1 MKRLLG
7 KKYAGYVL
15 ALVGIAFITVTL
27 QPYHEIISPAT
38 IVLPMLLIVLFVAT
52 VWGSRPAM
60 FASVIGVLCFNYF
73 FLPPIHTFTISNP
86 HNWVAFA
93 AFLITAITAGQLSSY
108 ARHRAEE
115 AESGRIEIERLY
127 KELQDAFEKASHT
140 EALRESEKLKSALL
154 DAVTHDLR
162 TPLTSIKASV
172 TTLLDD
178 MKTQAEFK
186 LDKDGREEFLEIINE
201 ETDRLNHFI
210 EGMVELARLE
220 AGEMKLRRSWGAI
233 DEIISAALERAAP
246 RLEKHLITVELEK
259 ELPSVRVD
267 AKALA
272 EVIYTLLDNAAKY
285 SPENSAV
292 KMTAKR
298 GQDEMVEFAII
309 DEGNSIPEN
318 MRESVFDKF
327 FRASQ
332 SAEQDKHTQTGGIGW
347 GLAIAR
353 GIVEAHGGRI
363 WIEDNPLRKGTQ
375 VKFIVP
381 VGDEEESSSL
391 RV

>member
-1 MKRLLG
+1 MKSWHR
-7 KKYAGYVL
+7 KKWTGYVF
-15 ALVGIAFITVTL
+15 ALIGIAFVTAAL
-27 QPYHEIISPAT
+27 EPYHAIVSPAT

-60 FASVIGVLCFNYF
+60 LASIVGVLCFNYF
-73 FLPPIHTFTISNP
+73 FLPPVHTFTISNP

-93 AFLITAITAGQLSSY
+93 TFLIIAITAGQLSSY
-108 ARHRAEE
+108 ARRRAEE
-115 AESGRIEIERLY
+115 AEQRRVEIERLY
-127 KELQDAFEKASHT
+127 KELQDAFEKASHA
-140 EALRESEKLKSALL
+140 EALRQSEKLKSALL

-162 TPLTSIKASV
+162 TPLTSIKASA

-178 MKTQAEFK
+178 IKTKSEFK
-186 LDKDGREEFLEIINE
+186 LDAEGREEFLEIINE

-233 DEIISAALERAAP
+233 DEIISAALERAEP
-246 RLEKHLITVELEK
+246 LLNKQQIVIELEK

-272 EVIYTLLDNAAKY
+272 EVIYTLIDNAAKY
-285 SPENSAV
+285 SPENSSI
-292 KMTAKR
+292 KITAKR
-298 GQDEMVEFAII
+298 SREEMIEFAVL
-309 DEGNSIPEN
+309 DEGVGIQKE
-318 MRESVFDKF
+318 MRERVFDKF
-327 FRASQ
+327 FRTSETRVEHAR
-332 SAEQDKHTQTGGIGW
+332 AKGIGW
-347 GLAIAR
+347 GLTIAR

-363 WIEDNPLRKGTQ
+363 WIEDNPTGKGTQ

-381 VGDEEESSSL
+381 VGDE
-391 RV
+391 